1 MSNAMLASFEKSARY
16 HFATPPSG
24 WTVEKRDAR
33 RWVTVNQFGDTVNT
47 YPTKKAATE
56 DLATSPYARI
66 WRETDAWYRGR
77 PTSPR
82 DRALTAE
89 ETAVI
94 ESILASEQL

>member
-1 MSNAMLASFEKSARY
+1 MSVAMLAGFEKSVRY

-47 YPTKKAATE
+47 YPTRKAATE

-66 WRETDAWYRGR
+66 WRERDAWYRG
-77 PTSPR
+77 TSTDPR
-82 DRALTAE
+82 NRAFTDDE
-89 ETAVI
+89 RAVI
-94 ESILASEQL
+94 ASVLANI